1 MKKISA
7 FLKRNKKGAQACATI
22 ASGQATPSASTP
34 PVRVPLL
41 AHDGRF
47 IGCYQAYEDNET
59 RSEIM
64 GSLRTVLN
72 LAEKCLDGCP
82 IWGPKA
88 AVAAVSENI
97 ETVQVRPAIL
107 PGICEVKV
115 R

>member
-1 MKKISA
+1 VCPYFA
-7 FLKRNKKGAQACATI
+7 F
-22 ASGQATPSASTP
+22 
-34 PVRVPLL
+34 
-41 AHDGRF
+41 DGRF
-47 IGCYQAYEDNET
+47 IGCYQARENQET
-59 RSEIM
+59 RSEIL

-88 AVAAVSENI
+88 AVAAVSESI

-107 PGICEVKV
+107 PGICEVKD

>member
-7 FLKRNKKGAQACATI
+7 FLKRNKKGAQAGATI
-22 ASGQATPSASTP
+22 ASGRATPSAST

-41 AHDGRF
+41 AHDGRL
-47 IGCYQAYEDNET
+47 IGCYQARKDNET

-88 AVAAVSENI
+88 AVAAVSESI
-97 ETVQVRPAIL
+97 ETVQVRPAIVPWHL
-107 PGICEVKV
+107 
-115 R
+115 